1 MSQTPAWMKALVDV
15 VSGCMEVHTVMGPLG
30 FRWGEEDQFWEVIVY
45 PTPIEL
51 VGGAADGELVSP
63 GFSLNLQELWCSFDE
78 VTDVNWCAYDFGPH
92 DPDGPYISIEGVYQG
107 HHVYLK
113 VVSEAPNDEEPG
125 LRLDATDKGE

>member
-1 MSQTPAWMKALVDV
+1 MPQAPAWMKSLADV

-51 VGGAADGELVSP
+51 IGGAADGEFVSP
-63 GFSLNLQELWCSFDE
+63 GFSLNLQELWPSFDE

-92 DPDGPYISIEGVYQG
+92 DPDGPHISIEGVYQG
-107 HHVYLK
+107 HHVFLR
-113 VVSEAPNDEEPG
+113 VLSEAPNDEEPG
-125 LRLDATDKGE
+125 LRLDATDKAE